1 MTRDQFHTWMDD
13 PSTMDA
19 ASASQL
25 REVIQRYPYFQVA
38 QMMLA
43 KNLRQENHIDQLKQL
58 QLAAVMVPDRK
69 VLHDYLHDKRKP
81 KVAVA
86 EEEAPVEEPIEETP
100 TVEEIEPQETVAE
113 VEPQEEEQPT
123 KIVHLLPD
131 ELIPEPIVYQLET
144 ADLPELPPRVEG
156 PEEVAEPEELSFSEW
171 LAFTESGKLDK
182 EPSAEPKKLTPQ
194 EKRSTIELIDHFLT
208 RAEDVPKKRAEFFN
222 PQKAAAKSS
231 QEDFTVVSETL
242 ARIYFQQEKY
252 ELAKQAYESLMLK
265 NPEKSAYFAARL
277 KEIDDKLNSD

>member
-19 ASASQL
+19 ASTSQL

-58 QLAAVMVPDRK
+58 KLAAVMVPDRK

-81 KVAVA
+81 KVAVV
-86 EEEAPVEEPIEETP
+86 EEAPVEEQMEETP

-113 VEPQEEEQPT
+113 VEPQEEEQST

-144 ADLPELPPRVEG
+144 ADLPELPPRVEE
-156 PEEVAEPEELSFSEW
+156 PEEVVEPEELSFSEW

-182 EPSAEPKKLTPQ
+182 EPGAEPIKQTPQ

-242 ARIYFQQEKY
+242 ASIYFQQEKY